1 LASNTNESIAK
12 FHDTIPLREAEKGK
26 LGKFGSSRDNN
37 MNALQDGVAIA
48 AKVCRWAIAAED
60 GPADGAAGGR
70 LWFTVF

>member
-1 LASNTNESIAK
+1 V
-12 FHDTIPLREAEKGK
+12 
-26 LGKFGSSRDNN
+26 KFGSSRDNN

-60 GPADGAAGGR
+60 EPADGAAGGR